1 MELLGVRLQKLID
14 SKGVTAYVVAQET
27 GISQATLSRILNK
40 NTKPNLRNTKTLAE
54 YFNVSVP
61 FLLTGEDYNPA
72 KDVKVN
78 DAFEMEYV
86 ENNNSNSFIKLENG
100 QYLMTMPLAE
110 HNIQAGFLD
119 NYQNIDYL
127 QDLSKHSIIVD
138 NPARG
143 RYVAFRVKGDSMD
156 SGKPDA
162 ILNNYIVAT
171 RELQRQH
178 WKDKIRIKDFPY
190 WVIYTTQ
197 ATYPLLKE
205 IVEHD
210 TEKGTIKCHSLNDS
224 PEYVDFEI
232 SMNDIKALFYVIDI
246 NRSVAKRDYY

>member
-1 MELLGVRLQKLID
+1 MNGLELKEKRVALGFTQDELAKELGVSLKTIGNWENGGVIPKTKKELLRKYFEEISNNTQR
-14 SKGVTAYVVAQET
+14 ET
-27 GISQATLSRILNK
+27 K
-40 NTKPNLRNTKTLAE
+40 E
-54 YFNVSVP
+54 
-61 FLLTGEDYNPA
+61 LL
-72 KDVKVN
+72 VN